1 MISNGGHVSDLRHPS
16 PERRLFLSQM
26 CNELVSDD
34 ALSVLF
40 WRRGLVSLIVLG
52 ALAGLPR
59 RTWGASL
66 SSKDLEVL
74 GHALAFTLPPPTGR
88 LTLAIAFVRGDEA
101 SRRDAEAIATLL
113 DAGLRAGNAFF
124 RPKLMDTASL
134 GAGGYSVVL
143 AAAGADGERVM
154 AASRSAHALCVTGD
168 LAAVQAG
175 RCVMA
180 VKAEPR
186 VEVVVNHAAAADV
199 GVEFAAAFRM
209 MIREI

>member
-1 MISNGGHVSDLRHPS
+1 LISLPVCSALAN
-16 PERRLFLSQM
+16 
-26 CNELVSDD
+26 DD
-34 ALSVLF
+34 ALAVLLR
-40 WRRGLVSLIVLG
+40 RRGAVSLIGLG
-52 ALAGLPR
+52 VLAGLPR
-59 RTWGASL
+59 EARAASL
-66 SSKDLEVL
+66 SSRDLQVL
-74 GHALAFTLPPPTGR
+74 GRALAFTLPAPTGP
-88 LTLAIAFVRGDEA
+88 LTLAVAYAPGNAA
-101 SRRDAEAIATLL
+101 SRQDAEAIAALL
-113 DAGLRAGNAFF
+113 GEGLRAGNAFF

-154 AASRSAHALCVTGD
+154 AASRSARVLCVTAD
-168 LAAVQAG
+168 FAAVQAG

-186 VEVVVNHAAAADV
+186 VEVLVNHAAAAEV